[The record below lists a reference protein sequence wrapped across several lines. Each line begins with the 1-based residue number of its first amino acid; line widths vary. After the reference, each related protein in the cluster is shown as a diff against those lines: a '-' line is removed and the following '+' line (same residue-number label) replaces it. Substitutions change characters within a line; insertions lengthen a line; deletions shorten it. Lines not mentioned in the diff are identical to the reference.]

1 MIHFDGQDKRVIW
14 VGSLPPWRRGWVGEE
29 TLSYHHV
36 LPLVDATS
44 GICDYQWVGAPHSSG
59 GEKPKSSEM

>member
-1 MIHFDGQDKRVIW
+1 MTHFDGQDKRVIW

-44 GICDYQWVGAPHSSG
+44 GICDYQWVGAP
-59 GEKPKSSEM
+59 P